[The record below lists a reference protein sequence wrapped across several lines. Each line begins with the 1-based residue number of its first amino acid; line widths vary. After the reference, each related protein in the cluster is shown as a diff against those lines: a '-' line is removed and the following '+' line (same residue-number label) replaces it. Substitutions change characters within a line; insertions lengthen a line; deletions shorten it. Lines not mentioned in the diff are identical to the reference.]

1 MRKRT
6 QLAAL
11 TMGAVMMAASLG
23 GCLPSKSAETPAKTE
38 AAAGGDGQ
46 SEAAKSG
53 AEDGSSEGTKGGSD
67 GAKAQTVVKYSVTF
81 PATGTQADGANRL
94 GELIKEC
101 SDGRMVMEFYP
112 SSQLGDKIPS
122 MEGLRTGTIEMTEC
136 AATDLSNY
144 STIWSVLS
152 LPYLWRDAEQAIGT
166 LTDPEVRA
174 VLDAD
179 AEKQGFVIISWC
191 NLGSRSVLNTK
202 RPIEKPADMKGLR
215 IRVMEDAILAGTINA
230 MGGSA
235 TPMAWSE
242 VYTALQQG
250 TIEGLENSAPVI
262 LANGMEEV
270 AKYYSLTEQFIIPDP
285 TFVSKAWFDKL
296 PAEDQAA
303 VKEAG
308 QKFTDAWNDE
318 IWADAMENAMKE
330 MEEKGVS
337 VNEVDKE
344 AFVASVQPVVDDF
357 LASADA
363 EQKAL
368 YDLLIKV
375 REKY

>member
-1 MRKRT
+1 MKKMKK
-6 QLAAL
+6 LAAL
-11 TMGAVMMAASLG
+11 TMSAIMTAAALS
-23 GCLPSKSAETPAKTE
+23 GCLQTKDAKTQAQTGAELETKEEQAPAKVETGE
-38 AAAGGDGQ
+38 QAD
-46 SEAAKSG
+46 KP
-53 AEDGSSEGTKGGSD
+53 
-67 GAKAQTVVKYSVTF
+67 QTVVKYSVTF

-101 SDGRMVMEFYP
+101 SEGRMVMEFYP

-144 STIWSVLS
+144 STLWSVLS

-174 VLDAD
+174 VLEAD
-179 AEKQGFVIISWC
+179 ARNQGFEIISGC

-202 RPIEKPADMKGLR
+202 RAIEKPADMKGLR

-296 PAEDQAA
+296 SEENQAA
-303 VKEAG
+303 MKEAG
-308 QKFTDAWNDE
+308 ERFTDAWNNE
-318 IWADAMENAMKE
+318 IWSDAMENAMKE
-330 MEEKGVS
+330 MEEKGVAI
-337 VNEVDKE
+337 NEVDKE
-344 AFVASVQPVVDDF
+344 AFVASVQPVIDSF
-357 LASADA
+357 LASAD
-363 EQKAL
+363 EGQKEL